1 MAWLDRQKIIASGGR
16 KQMQP
21 ADCQKQEDLAEKLAT
36 SGSNADAMAQFI
48 KAANCWKGWEVF
60 SKAANAYERAYE
72 HGMLSQ
78 NYAAAAAI
86 MIEAG
91 SSWMKQGEHDKFEID
106 CQIAAEAYVS
116 AAEEEK
122 DLIYLVDGA
131 FCAITGGNLEFARD
145 LIKTVRESAK
155 GTLDEILFVALMLS
169 EYRFDDA
176 DRAIESKLVK
186 TVDVSRLAKIRRTFS
201 HVLAGFVRSSLEA
214 EAAVTIAGLEQSTGL
229 ERKKLRMLIQKG
241 IQEGLIPAYLDEES
255 DELVVD
261 TDRYDVS
268 SLETRKGPIM
278 SRDLEDPGA
287 WDLDLDED

>member
-1 MAWLDRQKIIASGGR
+1 
-16 KQMQP
+16 MQP
-21 ADCQKQEDLAEKLAT
+21 ADCQKQEELAEKLAA
-36 SGSNADAMAQFI
+36 SGRNADAMAQFI
-48 KAANCWKGWEVF
+48 KAASCWKAWEAF

-91 SSWMKQGEHDKFEID
+91 ASWIRQGEHDKFEID

-122 DLIYLVDGA
+122 DLLYLVDGA

-145 LIKTVRESAK
+145 LIKTVQESAK
-155 GTLDEILFVALMLS
+155 GRLDELLFVALMLS

-186 TVDVSRLAKIRRTFS
+186 TVDASRLAKIRRSFS

-268 SLETRKGPIM
+268 SLEARKGPIM

-287 WDLDLDED
+287 WDMDLDED

>member
-1 MAWLDRQKIIASGGR
+1 
-16 KQMQP
+16 MQP
-21 ADCQKQEDLAEKLAT
+21 ADCQKQEDSANKMAA

-48 KAANCWKGWEVF
+48 KAANCWRGWEAF
-60 SKAANAYERAYE
+60 SKAAIAYERAYE

-91 SSWMKQGEHDKFEID
+91 SSWIRQGEHDKFEID

-155 GTLDEILFVALMLS
+155 GSYDELLFVALMLS

-176 DRAIESKLVK
+176 DRAIESKLVN
-186 TVDVSRLAKIRRTFS
+186 TVDATRLAKIRRSFS

-229 ERKKLRMLIQKG
+229 ERKKLRILIQKG

-268 SLETRKGPIM
+268 SLEARKGPIM
-278 SRDLEDPGA
+278 SRDLKDPGA

>member
-1 MAWLDRQKIIASGGR
+1 
-16 KQMQP
+16 MQP
-21 ADCQKQEDLAEKLAT
+21 ADCQKQEDSANKMAA

-48 KAANCWKGWEVF
+48 KAANCWRGWEAF
-60 SKAANAYERAYE
+60 SKAAIAYERAYE

-91 SSWMKQGEHDKFEID
+91 SSWIRQGEHDKFEID

-155 GTLDEILFVALMLS
+155 GSYDELLFVALMLS

-186 TVDVSRLAKIRRTFS
+186 IVDATRLAKIRRSFS

-229 ERKKLRMLIQKG
+229 ERKKLRILIQKG

-268 SLETRKGPIM
+268 SLEARKGPIM
-278 SRDLEDPGA
+278 SRDLKDPGA